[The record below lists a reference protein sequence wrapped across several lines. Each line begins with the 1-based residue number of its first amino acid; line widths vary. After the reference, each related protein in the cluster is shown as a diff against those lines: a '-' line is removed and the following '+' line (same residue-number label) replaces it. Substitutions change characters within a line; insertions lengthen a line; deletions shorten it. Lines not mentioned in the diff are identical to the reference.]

1 MGTLWVGY
9 KEAFVLMPS
18 YNPLIPFFII
28 GFSLKPLYA
37 DFFYQIHAFFR
48 EFDDP
53 TKELKNIFATF
64 VIVRVVFN
72 QAVFILSLF
81 IALNHPINRAFAI
94 HHIVKGFFRDFSD
107 SDMVVI
113 VDAIPLFFSLFP
125 HHNNPLLRRSL
136 AFCIQ
141 RLRAIPRSHS

>member
-1 MGTLWVGY
+1 
-9 KEAFVLMPS
+9 MPS
-18 YNPLIPFFII
+18 YTIYTLISLLVFHSNPLF
-28 GFSLKPLYA
+28 A

-53 TKELKNIFATF
+53 TKEFKNIFAAF

-72 QAVFILSLF
+72 QAVFIRSLF
-81 IALNHPINRAFAI
+81 IAFDHPVNRAFAI
-94 HHIVKGFFRDFSD
+94 HHIVKGFFGDFSD
-107 SDMVVI
+107 SDIVVI
-113 VDAIPLFFSLFP
+113 VDAIPYFFSWFP

>member
-1 MGTLWVGY
+1 MGY
-9 KEAFVLMPS
+9 KGSVCFHALL
-18 YNPLIPFFII
+18 YPLIPFFIV
-28 GFSLKPLYA
+28 GFSLKPLFA

-53 TKELKNIFATF
+53 TKEFKNIFAAF

-72 QAVFILSLF
+72 QAVFIRSLF
-81 IALNHPINRAFAI
+81 IALNHPVNRAFAI
-94 HHIVKGFFRDFSD
+94 HHIVKGFFGDFSD
-107 SDMVVI
+107 SDI
-113 VDAIPLFFSLFP
+113 VCYNGCDPLFFSLFP

-141 RLRAIPRSHS
+141 RLCAFPHSHS